1 MKYVVLI
8 GDGMADRPATMSS
21 ATNSSAE
28 ISGAA
33 ETPLHVAETPNM
45 DFIASAGKMGL
56 ARTIP
61 EGCPAGSDIAIL
73 SILGYDPRKYYTGRG
88 PLEALGMGIPLQ
100 KNDIVFRCN
109 LATVQNGRITDY
121 SGGHIST
128 EEAKVLISA
137 LNDGIKERLKERGMG
152 EFAGKIKFY
161 AGVSYRNVLV
171 LSGFPRSAEI
181 VRGGS
186 APPHEIVGE
195 RIEEHLPKAEVL
207 REIVLASHEIL
218 EAHELNA
225 VRSQAGKNKAN
236 IVWLWSGGVAPTM
249 PAFKQKYGVGGGV
262 VSAVMLVKGIGRCI
276 GLEVAEVEGATGF
289 LDTNYEGK
297 VQHASAILRRSDFVL
312 LHVEAPDE
320 ASHLGDFELKVK
332 AIEDFD
338 KRVVGRMLDSVSAF
352 DEDFRILLMPDHATP
367 VSLKVHTK
375 EPVPFAIYD
384 SRTNKNAKE
393 RRGFDE
399 KSASAGELG
408 VVDAL
413 DLMNM
418 LLKQKK

>member
-8 GDGMADRPATMSS
+8 GDGMADRPASS
-21 ATNSSAE
+21 VINAE
-28 ISGAA
+28 ISGRRAA

-109 LATVQNGRITDY
+109 LVTVQNGRIRDY

-137 LNDGIKERLKERGMG
+137 LNEGIKERLKERGI
-152 EFAGKIKFY
+152 EIAKIKFY

-171 LSGFPRSAEI
+171 LGGFPRSAEI
-181 VRGGS
+181 VRGGG

-218 EAHELNA
+218 DAHDLNA
-225 VRSQAGKNKAN
+225 VRSQAGKKKAN
-236 IVWLWSGGVAPTM
+236 IVWLWSGGVAPKM
-249 PAFKQKYGVGGGV
+249 PAFEQKYGVGGGV

-276 GLEVAEVEGATGF
+276 GLDVAEVEGATGF

-297 VQHASAILRRSDFVL
+297 VQHALSILRRSDFVL

-338 KRVVGRMLDSVSAF
+338 KRVVGRMLDNLSAF

-367 VSLKVHTK
+367 VSLRVHT
-375 EPVPFAIYD
+375 
-384 SRTNKNAKE
+384 
-393 RRGFDE
+393 
-399 KSASAGELG
+399 
-408 VVDAL
+408 
-413 DLMNM
+413 
-418 LLKQKK
+418 

>member
-8 GDGMADRPATMSS
+8 GDGMADRPASS
-21 ATNSSAE
+21 VTATNSSAE

-33 ETPLHVAETPNM
+33 ETPLQFADTPNM

-137 LNDGIKERLKERGMG
+137 LNEGIKERLKERGMG
-152 EFAGKIKFY
+152 EIAKIKFY

-218 EAHELNA
+218 EAHDLNA
-225 VRSQAGKNKAN
+225 ARSQAGKNKAN

-338 KRVVGRMLDSVSAF
+338 KRVVGRMLDNLSAF

-399 KSASAGELG
+399 KSASEGELG

-413 DLMNM
+413 NLMNM